1 MVYKMKRLFADMHC
15 DTITTLYDRMQKG
28 SSETLRNNFI
38 QIDFEKLGK
47 SAYLLQNFA
56 VFLDK
61 EIWTKDLYKEAMLR
75 IDFFR
80 NQLSQNDDLIR
91 LVTSFDEILRN
102 EKEGRTSALLTLE
115 GGEILEGNV
124 DNLTVFHEK
133 GVRMITLTWNYD
145 NELGHCHFDVEGR
158 GLTKFGV
165 EAVERMEE
173 LHMIPDVSHGSD
185 ALFFDVCK
193 VAKKPFVASHSNA
206 RSVYDRTRNMSDEMI
221 RALAEH
227 GGVMG
232 MNFYAGFTS
241 AKARDAGMCY
251 LEDILKHMKH
261 VVNVGGIECLGLG
274 SDFDG
279 IDTDVEWRNAGEMD
293 RLLWGM
299 KKAGFTESE
308 YDKICRGNVLRLYKE
323 CL

>member
-1 MVYKMKRLFADMHC
+1 MRQLFADMHC
-15 DTITTLYDRMQKG
+15 DTIITVYDRVQNG
-28 SSETLRNNFI
+28 SNETMRTNSAQL
-38 QIDFEKLGK
+38 DFAKLAKAG
-47 SAYLLQNFA
+47 YLLQNFA

-61 EIWTKDLYKEAMLR
+61 EKWKPDLFKEAMLR
-75 IDFFR
+75 IDFFKK
-80 NQLSQNDDLIR
+80 QLAGNEDVIR
-91 LVTSFDEILRN
+91 QVTSFDEIVQN
-102 EKEGRTSALLTLE
+102 ERENRISALLTLE

-124 DNLTVFHEK
+124 DNLTSFHEK

-145 NELGHCHFDVEGR
+145 NELGHCHFDTEGK
-158 GLTKFGV
+158 GLTKLGFEV
-165 EAVERMEE
+165 VERMEE

-193 VAKKPFVASHSNA
+193 VTKKPFVASHSNA
-206 RSVYDRTRNMSDEMI
+206 RSIYSRTRNMSDEMI
-221 RALAEH
+221 RALAQH

-241 AKARDAGMCY
+241 ERAGKDGMCY
-251 LEDILKHMKH
+251 MEDILLHMKH

-279 IDTDVEWRNAGEMD
+279 IDMRVEWKDAAGMD
-293 RLLWGM
+293 QLLAGM
-299 KKAGFTESE
+299 RKAGFTEAES
-308 YDKICRGNVLRLYKE
+308 DKICRENVLRIYKE

>member
-1 MVYKMKRLFADMHC
+1 MKRLFVDMHC
-15 DTITTLYDRMQKG
+15 DTITTLYDRVQEG
-28 SSETLRNNFI
+28 SGETLRSNSI
-38 QIDFEKLGK
+38 QIDFEKLRK

-56 VFLDK
+56 IFFDK
-61 EIWTKDLYKEAMLR
+61 EIWKKNLYKEAMLR
-75 IDFFR
+75 IDFFKK
-80 NQLSQNDDLIR
+80 QLVENEDFIR
-91 LVTSFDEILRN
+91 QVTTVEEILQN
-102 EKEGRTSALLTLE
+102 EKENRTSALLTLE

-124 DNLTVFHEK
+124 DNLTAFHEK

-145 NELGHCHFDVEGR
+145 NELGYCHFDTEGR
-158 GLTKFGV
+158 GLTKLGFEV
-165 EAVERMEE
+165 VERMEE

-206 RSVYDRTRNMSDEMI
+206 RSVYDRTRNMSDGMI

-232 MNFYAGFTS
+232 MNFFAGFTS
-241 AKARDAGMCY
+241 AKAREDGMCY
-251 LEDILKHMKH
+251 LEDVLVHMKH
-261 VVNVGGIECLGLG
+261 VINVGGIECLGFG

-279 IDTDVEWRNAGEMD
+279 IPTQVEWKDVAGMEFVHD
-293 RLLWGM
+293 GM
-299 KKAGFTESE
+299 RKAGFTESE
-308 YDKICRGNVLRLYKE
+308 CDKICRENVLRLYKE